1 MVQEVMDKKLE
12 FNPNDL
18 DQIKWLVENEEK
30 FDMPLSGV
38 NEEGESTLTCITDE
52 YVVVETFQSNGWI
65 RKNYYYTDG
74 YCEEM
79 FERQ

>member
-18 DQIKWLVENEEK
+18 NQIEWLVENEEK
-30 FDMPLSGV
+30 FDMPLSGL
-38 NEEGESTLTCITDE
+38 NEDGEETLTYITDE
-52 YVVVETFQSNGWI
+52 YVMVETFQSNGWI